1 VRIAVAD
8 DSLLIREGIRQV
20 LEGAPGIELVA
31 VCDDRDS
38 LLEAIDTTL
47 PDVVLTDV
55 RMPPSHQDEGI
66 AIANQLRDTHPE
78 IAVIVLSQYAE
89 PGYVVALL
97 EGGSAR
103 RGYLLKDRLSDRAQL
118 IDAIEEVAA
127 GGSVI
132 DAKVVEALVA
142 AHGDKERSLL
152 DALTPRETEIL
163 GEVAAGKSNTAI
175 SESLVITKR
184 AVEHHISSIFAKLDL
199 PDESEVS
206 RRVTATLVFLAE
218 GRATPSAPRE

>member
-1 VRIAVAD
+1 MRIVVAD
-8 DSLLIREGIRQV
+8 DSLLIREGVRHV
-20 LEGAPGIELVA
+20 LEGAPGIELVG

-38 LLEAIDTTL
+38 LLASIDNDR

-55 RMPPSHQDEGI
+55 RMPPSHRDEGI
-66 AIANQLRDTHPE
+66 AVANLLRQTHPE

-103 RGYLLKDRLSDRAQL
+103 RGYLLKDRLSDRRQL
-118 IDAIEEVAA
+118 LDAIEEVAA

-132 DAKVVEALVA
+132 DAKVVEALVS
-142 AHGDKERSLL
+142 AHAGKERSLL
-152 DALTPRETEIL
+152 DALTPREKEIL
-163 GEVAAGKSNTAI
+163 GEVAAGKSNAAI
-175 SESLVITKR
+175 SASLVITKR
-184 AVEHHISSIFAKLDL
+184 AVEHHISSIFAKLEL

-218 GRATPSAPRE
+218 GGTPPRAHLE

>member
-1 VRIAVAD
+1 
-8 DSLLIREGIRQV
+8 
-20 LEGAPGIELVA
+20 
-31 VCDDRDS
+31 
-38 LLEAIDTTL
+38 
-47 PDVVLTDV
+47 
-55 RMPPSHQDEGI
+55 
-66 AIANQLRDTHPE
+66 
-78 IAVIVLSQYAE
+78 
-89 PGYVVALL
+89 
-97 EGGSAR
+97 
-103 RGYLLKDRLSDRAQL
+103 L

-142 AHGDKERSLL
+142 AHGDKERSVL

-206 RRVTATLVFLAE
+206 RRVTATLAFLAE
-218 GRATPSAPRE
+218 GRSAPDASHH